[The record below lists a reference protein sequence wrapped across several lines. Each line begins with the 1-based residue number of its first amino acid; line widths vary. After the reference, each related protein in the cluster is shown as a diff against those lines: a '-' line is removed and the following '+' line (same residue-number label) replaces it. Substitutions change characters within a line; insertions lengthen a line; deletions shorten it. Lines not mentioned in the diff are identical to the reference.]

1 MGLFG
6 GSLKVRWRF
15 LLVLF
20 EVGWISWC
28 DSDSWSESS
37 FFMLMKLLLSFFLE
51 LWNCRILLILLFF
64 FVVLYKDVLNSWNL
78 SFFNFESFE
87 DGKLDRNSWSGFMD
101 GEIVEEKFLMLF
113 MFFILFFLCK
123 DFVLLLS

>member
-1 MGLFG
+1 M
-6 GSLKVRWRF
+6 
-15 LLVLF
+15 
-20 EVGWISWC
+20 
-28 DSDSWSESS
+28 
-37 FFMLMKLLLSFFLE
+37 
-51 LWNCRILLILLFF
+51 LILLFF

-78 SFFNFESFE
+78 SFFNFEGFE

-113 MFFILFFLCK
+113 MFFMLFFLCK